1 MIRSLSTAVLLL
13 LFALPSV
20 ALAQNTGKL
29 SGRVT
34 DAQTGDALIG
44 ANVFLPALARGAATD
59 IDGNYTILGIP
70 VGQYD
75 ITYSYTGYQAE
86 TITGVEISQ
95 GRTRQVDVELGS
107 TIIGEVV
114 VEYERPLIQQDAIG
128 VPKVVT
134 GEDIANLPV
143 RGVGDVAAIQAG
155 VVSGSGDGGL
165 NIRGGRT
172 EEVDFYIDGVKVVGS
187 AAVPQQAIAEQEML
201 IGTIPPQYGDASA
214 GVISIST
221 RSGGNEFFG
230 AVEAITS
237 QGLDSFGY
245 NLGSLS
251 IGGPIVRDF
260 ASFFASVQGIYQQDS
275 SPYALD
281 TPRLRDD
288 LYNTLQQTP
297 QVFRVDRATALGFNG
312 AAFDTTRAL
321 FSDASSFYLPIPDG
335 FDPTMSFNTN
345 EDGTRGDQRFLPELD
360 EDGDPVLDDDGNVV
374 FSDDPAPAN
383 IADLRRELGLTEGL
397 VSGTPQEAI
406 DFIGDPDDFTF
417 ERGKDDPGTD
427 LSFSSNLEFRPVSG
441 VNLRFGGA
449 YTYAKDRGFSFSRS
463 LFNRDSYSES
473 VDQVGRGYVSLRQV
487 LSNTAFYQIQAEYS
501 DRFQES
507 YPEAIGN
514 DMADIIRYGDAQDD
528 YNDIRSTYIAYDPD
542 DDEFE
547 AQFGDGNFTP
557 GQSFANTFLG
567 PGTRAFGY
575 SKFDQEQF
583 RVFGSAQTQVGVH
596 ELSFG
601 GEYETRTQRFYSI
614 FGSQSQAIARSII
627 DEDGAEQF
635 VYNCDAFQRNADNEI
650 VLGPDGNPIPVALA
664 GAQSQCGT
672 FGSESFAGDGDPNSF
687 DVGARDYANLPFG
700 AGFDFRERT
709 SYYGYNYLGL
719 EEADS
724 GSIVAYQDE
733 DDPNLDIAPYKPI
746 YYGGYVRDRIEYR
759 DLVIDLGLRVDVFDN
774 NTDVLIDPFARREVV
789 RVRNVTAGNYV
800 NPIRESDVVSQV
812 TNLPDNIE
820 EDFAVLVDGGST
832 VIGYRDRF
840 GQFYNAAGAEVDLD
854 DPTIE
859 GGSQRALGD
868 GLLTAES
875 FESYE
880 PQLTVMPRVGV
891 TFPITDR
898 ALFFASYN
906 VTSQRPSENAFA
918 TIADFADTGDINNPD
933 LKPETTTQYEL
944 GFRQALGGRAAF
956 TLSGYYRTQRDKI
969 GTRPTAGAFPTSFD
983 TYRNIDFTTTKG
995 VEFAFDLRRT
1005 RNLQVNANYTL
1016 SFAEGTGSDSNTARL
1031 ATFRN
1036 PEGTDNYPV
1045 TIARLD
1051 FDQRHN
1057 LNVSLDYRLG
1067 DGEGPM
1073 LGGVRPFS
1081 GFGFNLLGVF
1091 KSGNPYTQI
1100 TESARETDFS
1110 SDIGIGANGEVN
1122 ATNLPSS
1129 FRLDLKVDRAFNLGG
1144 ADLTGYVWVQN
1155 LLDTQNIVGVYRTT
1169 GVPDDDGFLSTD
1181 PQEIRTLGSELER
1194 ESAEFL
1200 YRQFVGGPVAPNV
1213 FKASGASFYS
1223 APRRIRLGVTLGF

>member
-237 QGLDSFGY
+237 QGLDSYGY

-275 SPYALD
+275 SPYALE
-281 TPRLRDD
+281 TPRLNED
-288 LYNTLQQTP
+288 LYNTIQQTP
-297 QVFRVDRATALGFNG
+297 QVFRVDRETALRLDGS
-312 AAFDTTRAL
+312 AFDGTGAL
-321 FSDASSFYLPIPDG
+321 FSDDDFFYLPIPSG
-335 FDPTMSFNTN
+335 FDPTISFATN
-345 EDGTRGDQRFLPELD
+345 PDGTRGDQRFQLNAAGEQ
-360 EDGDPVLDDDGNVV
+360 VLDDDGN
-374 FSDDPAPAN
+374 PIPLAAN
-383 IADLRRELGLTEGL
+383 FVDLRRELGLSAGL
-397 VSGTPQEAI
+397 VSGTPIEAVDLI
-406 DFIGDPDDFTF
+406 SDPNDFTF
-417 ERGKDDPGTD
+417 ERGKDDPATD
-427 LSFSSNLEFRPVSG
+427 LSFSSNIEFRPVSG
-441 VNLRFGGA
+441 VNLRLGGA
-449 YTYAKDRGFSFSRS
+449 YTYGKDRGFSFARS
-463 LFNRDSYSES
+463 LFNQDSYSES

-487 LSNTAFYQIQAEYS
+487 LSNTAFYQLQAEYS

-514 DMADIIRYGDAQDD
+514 DMADIILYGDAEAE
-528 YNDIRSTYIAYDPD
+528 YNTIRSRYIAYDTED
-542 DDEFE
+542 DAFRQ
-547 AQFGDGNFTP
+547 AIPDGNQAP

-575 SKFDQEQF
+575 SKFDQQQF

-601 GEYETRTQRFYSI
+601 GEYETQTQRFYSI
-614 FGSQSQAIARSII
+614 FGSQSQQIARSII
-627 DEDGAEQF
+627 DENGAEDP
-635 VYNCDAFQRNADNEI
+635 VYNCDAVDD
-650 VLGPDGNPIPVALA
+650 DGNPIALA

-672 FGSESFAGDGDPNSF
+672 FGTDSFQGDGDPLSD
-687 DVGARDYANLPFG
+687 DVGARDYANLPFE

-724 GSIVAYQDE
+724 GSIVAYQRGENPD
-733 DDPNLDIAPYKPI
+733 LDIAPYKPI

-759 DLVIDLGLRVDVFDN
+759 DLVIDLGVRVDVFDN
-774 NTDVLIDPFARREVV
+774 NTDVLIDPFARQEVV
-789 RVRNVTAGNYV
+789 RVRNVTGGDYV

-812 TNLPDNIE
+812 TGVPDNIDS
-820 EDFAVLVDGGST
+820 DFAVLVDGQT
-832 VIGYRDRF
+832 VVGYRDRF

-868 GLLTAES
+868 GLLTEDS

-918 TIADFADTGDINNPD
+918 TIADFAQTGDINNPN

-969 GTRPTAGAFPTSFD
+969 GTRPTAGAFPTSYD

-1036 PEGTDNYPV
+1036 PEGSDNYPV

-1073 LGGVRPFS
+1073 VGGVRPFS

-1100 TESARETDFS
+1100 IEEAQETDYS
-1110 SDIGIGANGEVN
+1110 SNIGIGADGEVN

-1155 LLDTQNIVGVYRTT
+1155 LLDTENIVGVYRTT
-1169 GVPDDDGFLSTD
+1169 GLPDDDGYLATD
-1181 PQEIRTLGSELER
+1181 PQEIRNLETQLQR
-1194 ESAEFL
+1194 DSAEFL

-1213 FKASGASFYS
+1213 FKASGSSFYS